1 MAVDI
6 LAILWDYLVIFWP
19 YLKTIGLL
27 IIGWIVGRIV
37 GRVTRKII
45 LKLKVDQYITR
56 KKKPL
61 FRLSDIFSI
70 IFRWTVYLI
79 FIWAAVETLGIAAL
93 TEFIRAIVMN
103 FIPGLVKAI
112 IVIIVGYAL
121 AEYVKKQIE
130 ISKVEYSSIIGN
142 ILFWLIIYIAISM
155 SLPLIGIETELL
167 NYILLIIIG
176 SFGAGLAIAIGL
188 GLKDTVTEM
197 AKKYKKKF
205 LK

>member
-112 IVIIVGYAL
+112 VVIVVGYAL
-121 AEYVKKQIE
+121 AEYIKKQVDK
-130 ISKVEYSSIIGN
+130 SKVEYSNIIGN

-155 SLPLIGIETELL
+155 ALPLIGIETELL

-176 SFGAGLAIAIGL
+176 SFGVGLAIAIGL
-188 GLKDTVTEM
+188 GLKDTVAEI

-205 LK
+205 IK

>member
-1 MAVDI
+1 MKT
-6 LAILWDYLVIFWP
+6 LGLLVI
-19 YLKTIGLL
+19 
-27 IIGWIVGRIV
+27 GWLVGRLV
-37 GRVTRKII
+37 GKVTKKII

-70 IFRWTVYLI
+70 IFRWTVYLV

-93 TEFIRAIVMN
+93 TEFIRAIVMH

-121 AEYVKKQIE
+121 AEYVKKQVD
-130 ISKVEYSSIIGN
+130 ISKVEYSGIIGN
-142 ILFWLIIYIAISM
+142 VLFWLIIYIAISM
-155 SLPLIGIETELL
+155 ALPLIGIETELL
-167 NYILLIIIG
+167 NYILLIVIG

-188 GLKDTVTEM
+188 GLKDTVAEI